1 MIRWLAIPAIV
12 LAVALPVTAMPD
24 PGQGGS
30 GGMTPAIPLS
40 ASTSGGGT
48 YAFAEEVTK
57 GEERGGFTFRMVVKG
72 PAFTVGAVAASD
84 IRAHRH
90 SDGAHVLYIVSG
102 RGVITLD
109 GQTVDLRPGLIVYV
123 PRGVVHSVKKTTP
136 SLQFIDFAQPAFN
149 PANIEWIR

>member
-1 MIRWLAIPAIV
+1 MIRWLTIPAIV

-30 GGMTPAIPLS
+30 GGMTPAILLS
-40 ASTSGGGT
+40 APTSGGSIS
-48 YAFAEEVTK
+48 AFSEEVTQ

-72 PAFTVGAVAASD
+72 SAFTVGAVAASD

-90 SDGAHVLYIVSG
+90 SDGDHVLYIVSG

-109 GQTVDLRPGLIVYV
+109 GQTADLRPGLIVYV
-123 PRGVVHSVKKTTP
+123 PRGVVHSVRKTTP
-136 SLQFIDFAQPAFN
+136 SLQFIDFAQPAFS
-149 PANIEWIR
+149 PANVEWIR